1 MRAIMARY
9 HGKQVYSYKMR
20 KCVGVRL
27 VGSAGD
33 EHSGAHRAGEED
45 TTGADV

>member
-1 MRAIMARY
+1 MARC
-9 HGKQVYSYKMR
+9 HGKQMYSNKMR

-45 TTGADV
+45 TIGADD